1 MSQLEKLIQLFLSYP
16 VEVRFEEVRR
26 ILTAFGFEEVRSKG
40 SHHTFR
46 HEDGRIQ
53 VVPKKEGQ
61 KVKGIYIKQ
70 IVKLLRLEE

>member
-1 MSQLEKLIQLFLSYP
+1 MTQMDKLIQLFLSHP

-26 ILTAFGFEEVRSKG
+26 ILIAFDFEEVRSKG

-53 VVPKKEGQ
+53 IVPKKDGQ

>member
-1 MSQLEKLIQLFLSYP
+1 M
-16 VEVRFEEVRR
+16 
-26 ILTAFGFEEVRSKG
+26 AFGFEEVRSKG

-53 VVPKKEGQ
+53 IVPKKEGQ

>member
-1 MSQLEKLIQLFLSYP
+1 MSQLEKLIQLFLSHP
-16 VEVRFEEVRR
+16 VEVRFEEVR
-26 ILTAFGFEEVRSKG
+26 ANG

>member
-1 MSQLEKLIQLFLSYP
+1 MTQLDKLIQLFLSHP
-16 VEVRFEEVRR
+16 VEVRFEDVRR
-26 ILTAFGFEEVRSKG
+26 ILIAFGFEEVRSKG

-53 VVPKKEGQ
+53 IVPKKEGQ
-61 KVKGIYIKQ
+61 KVKVIYIKQ